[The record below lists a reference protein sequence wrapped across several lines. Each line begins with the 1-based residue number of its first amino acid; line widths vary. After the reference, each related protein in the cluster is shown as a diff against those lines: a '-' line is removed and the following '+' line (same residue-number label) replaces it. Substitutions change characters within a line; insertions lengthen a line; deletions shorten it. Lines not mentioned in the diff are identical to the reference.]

1 MQAAQYIFDQLARW
15 GTEKV
20 FMITGG
26 GAMFL
31 NAAVGREKRIQY
43 ITCLHEQACAI
54 AAEGYARIARK
65 PGVVCVTSG
74 PGGTNAITGVTG
86 AWLDSIPMIVI
97 SGQVKR
103 ETMTSRC
110 PELHLRQLG
119 DQELNIVDLVR
130 PVTKYAAVVDTKE
143 SVRFHLEKAWHL
155 ARSGRPGPVWLDIP
169 LDIQSADINPDELP
183 GFAEELTPPEPSPG
197 EINEAAQMLNRSR
210 RPVIIAGWG
219 IHASNSENELRQLA
233 ERFNIPV
240 LLTPSGIDLLESEH
254 PLNFGRPG
262 VIGNRAANFIMQNAD
277 LLLVIGTRMNL
288 RVIGYNFAA
297 IARNAKRIMVDI
309 DPDELRKPTFHVD
322 LPIYSDAKI
331 FIEKLLQAD
340 IHPDTGEFINYCR
353 RVYSR
358 YPAITAEQRTTEK
371 YVSSYLLPELIA
383 GKLKTP
389 AIVVTGNGT
398 AYTSTFQAIPVKKD
412 MRVFANVG
420 CASMGYGL
428 PAAIGA
434 KLAAPDAQVVL
445 ITGDGSIQ
453 MNIQE
458 LQTIINLKLPIKI
471 FVYNNDGYL
480 SIKLTQKNFNSGVM
494 VGADSSSGVILPCLE
509 KIAAAYGFA
518 FFRLNNNREAE
529 AQISRILASPGP
541 VIIEVMTDPMENL
554 QPKAA
559 SKRLPDGSLYSAPLE
574 DMAPFLDREEFLQN
588 MLIEPYDEAQQ

>member
-15 GTEKV
+15 GAEKV
-20 FMITGG
+20 FMVTGG

-43 ITCLHEQACAI
+43 ISCLHEQACAI

-65 PGVVCVTSG
+65 PGIVCVTSG
-74 PGGTNAITGVTG
+74 PGGTNAITGIAG
-86 AWLDSIPMIVI
+86 AWLDSIPMMVI

-103 ETMTSRC
+103 ETMISRC

-130 PVTKYAAVVDTKE
+130 PVTKYAAVVDSKE
-143 SVRFHLEKAWHL
+143 SVRFHLEKAWKL
-155 ARSGRPGPVWLDIP
+155 AQSGRPGPVWLDIP
-169 LDIQSADINPDELP
+169 LDIQSADIEPDKLP
-183 GFAEELTPPEPSPG
+183 GFNENLTPPEPSAS
-197 EINEAAQMLNRSR
+197 EISEAAQMLNQASC
-210 RPVIIAGWG
+210 PVIVAGWG
-219 IHASNSENELRQLA
+219 VHAAHGENELRLLA
-233 ERFNIPV
+233 EKFNIPV
-240 LLTPSGIDLLESEH
+240 ILTPSGIDLLPSEH

-277 LLLVIGTRMNL
+277 LLLVIGARMNL

-297 IARNAKRIMVDI
+297 IARNAKRIMADI
-309 DPDELRKPTFHVD
+309 DPNELRKPTFRTD
-322 LPIYSDAKI
+322 LPICSDAKI

-340 IHPDTGEFINYCR
+340 IHPDTGEFLSYCR

-358 YPAITAEQRTTEK
+358 YPAITAEQRTAEK
-371 YVSSYLLPELIA
+371 YVSSYLLPGLIA
-383 GKLKTP
+383 GNLKTP
-389 AIVVTGNGT
+389 AVVVTGNGT
-398 AYTSTFQAIPVKKD
+398 AYTSTFQAIPVKKN

-458 LQTIINLKLPIKI
+458 LQTIINLQLPIKI

-480 SIKLTQKNFNSGVM
+480 SIKLTQKNFNSGIM
-494 VGADSSSGVILPCLE
+494 VGADSSSGVILPSLE

-529 AQISRILASPGP
+529 AQTAAILAAPGP
-541 VIIEVMTDPMENL
+541 AIIEVMTDPMENL

-574 DMAPFLDREEFLQN
+574 DMTPFLDREEFLQN